1 MKKMIIIL
9 FRGSKSKVFFF
20 SHCHLKGLSD
30 HGILIGRPFSTV
42 VQEVK
47 TIGENRFHPRSK

>member
-20 SHCHLKGLSD
+20 SPCRLKGLSE
-30 HGILIGRPFSTV
+30 ILTRRRFGTI

-47 TIGENRFHPRSK
+47 TMGVQKSISSKL